1 MSPSV
6 RHPLEVLFDGGVVLA
21 CAPDGQ
27 VEAHELQGLFAGDTR
42 VLSTHRLAINGRPWQ
57 LLGRARPD
65 TRSGV
70 WDYQNARF
78 ATPSGEVAPQTLHL
92 RLERRVDRALHERL
106 IVRSFADR
114 RVRATLSLQVDADFA
129 DLFEVKEQRLP
140 PRPSV
145 SRSGD
150 ARRIR
155 IAYKRGGF
163 ERGLDVDVRSDG
175 ALHLVGTRLLFDLDL
190 GHGEAWTC
198 ELTLEPNGTGI
209 AHMAHAIEPRAH
221 DVVLEAPALLRE
233 PLERGAADLRSL
245 QMRDAEGDVFLAGG
259 APWFLT
265 LFGRD
270 SLLAGIMGALA
281 GTGPIVGALGAVGR
295 TQAAERDDWRDAEPG
310 KLLHEIRVGELA
322 RSGAIP
328 HTPYYGAHDVPA
340 LYVLALW
347 SAWRW
352 TGEAGLLETHR
363 PTAERALRWCD
374 ELGDRDGDG
383 LQEYGTRSR
392 RGYLNQ
398 GWKDA
403 GDAIVTEDG
412 SQADPPIATVEVQG
426 NLYAARLAMAE
437 ILEASSRP
445 EDAERERRAAED
457 LRRIVE
463 ERFWLEDL
471 GSYAMAL
478 DRDKRPLRS
487 IGSNA
492 AQLLWSGL
500 PGPDR
505 ARLVAERTLEAD
517 MFSGWGIRTLSAAHP
532 AYDPLSYQRGSVWPH
547 DSMLAA
553 AGMAR
558 YGLDSQAHTVL
569 GALLDVAM
577 EFEDRRL
584 PELFC
589 GFERSDGLVPYIE
602 ANVPQ
607 AWAAAVPVLAAQLLL
622 GLVPDAPRGRCFV
635 APSLPERLPALR
647 VRGVRVG
654 GHELD
659 LTIARRGTETLIDD
673 ADADGLELVEGPVE
687 APLWGR
693 IGPDV

>member
-6 RHPLEVLFDGGVVLA
+6 RHPLEILFHGGVSLV
-21 CAPDGQ
+21 CGPDGLIA
-27 VEAHELQGLFAGDTR
+27 AHELQGLFAGDTR
-42 VLSTHRLAINGRPWQ
+42 MLSTYRLAINGRPWQ

-78 ATPSGEVAPQTLHL
+78 ATPTGEVPPQTLHL
-92 RLERRVDRALHERL
+92 RLERRLERSLHERL
-106 IVRSFADR
+106 AIRSFGDR
-114 RVRATLSLQVDADFA
+114 RIHATLSLQLDADFA

-145 SRSGD
+145 SRNGD
-150 ARRIR
+150 ARHVRIGYR
-155 IAYKRGGF
+155 RGGF
-163 ERGLDVDVRSDG
+163 ERALEVRLRAEG
-175 ALHLVGTRLLFDLDL
+175 PTHLVGTRLLFDLDL
-190 GHGEAWTC
+190 RHGDTWAC
-198 ELTLEPNGTGI
+198 ELDLEPGGI
-209 AHMAHAIEPRAH
+209 GIVPTAAASDPRAPE
-221 DVVLEAPALLRE
+221 VTLEAPAFLRE
-233 PLERGAADLRSL
+233 PFERGAADLRSL
-245 QMRDAEGDVFLAGG
+245 EMRDAEGDAFLAGG

-270 SLLAGIMGALA
+270 SLLAGMMGALA
-281 GTGPIVGALGAVGR
+281 ATGPLVGALGAVGR

-340 LYVLALW
+340 LYALALW

-352 TGEAGLLETHR
+352 TGDAGLLEAHL
-363 PTAERALRWCD
+363 PTAERALRWCG

-392 RGYLNQ
+392 RGYVNQ

-412 SQADPPIATVEVQG
+412 PQADPPIATVELQG

-437 ILEASSRP
+437 LLEVSARP
-445 EDAERERRAAED
+445 GDAEEQRRAARD
-457 LRRIVE
+457 LRDIVE

-471 GSYAMAL
+471 GFYAMAL
-478 DRDKRPLRS
+478 DGEKRRLRS

-492 AQLLWSGL
+492 GQLLWSGL
-500 PGPDR
+500 PAPNR
-505 ARLVAERTLEAD
+505 ARRVAERILEAD
-517 MFSGWGIRTLSAAHP
+517 MFSGWGIRTLSAGHP
-532 AYDPLSYQRGSVWPH
+532 AFDPLSYQRGSVWPH
-547 DSMLAA
+547 DSLLAA

-558 YGLDSQAHTVL
+558 YGVETQAHAVL
-569 GALLDVAM
+569 GAVLDAAM

-589 GFERSDGLVPYIE
+589 GFDRSRGLVPYIE

-607 AWAAAVPVLAAQLLL
+607 AWAAAVPVLAVQLLL
-622 GLVPDAPRGRCFV
+622 GLVPDAPRRRCFV
-635 APSLPERLPALR
+635 APSLPDRVSALR
-647 VRGVRVG
+647 VRGIRVAG
-654 GHELD
+654 EELD
-659 LTIARRGTETLIDD
+659 LTIARRGDATVVEEAVTE
-673 ADADGLELVEGPVE
+673 LELVVGPVD

-693 IGPDV
+693 VRSEA

>member
-6 RHPLEVLFDGGVVLA
+6 RHPLEILFHGGVALV
-21 CAPDGQ
+21 CGPDGLIA
-27 VEAHELQGLFAGDTR
+27 AHELQGLFAGDTR
-42 VLSTHRLAINGRPWQ
+42 MLSTYRLAINGRPWQ

-65 TRSGV
+65 SRSGV

-78 ATPSGEVAPQTLHL
+78 ATPTGEVPPQTLHL
-92 RLERRVDRALHERL
+92 RVERRLERSLHERL
-106 IVRSFADR
+106 AIRSFGDR
-114 RVRATLSLQVDADFA
+114 RIHATLSLQLDADFA

-150 ARRIR
+150 ARNVRIR
-155 IAYKRGGF
+155 YRRRGF
-163 ERGLDVDVRSDG
+163 ERALEVRVRADG
-175 ALHLVGTRLLFDLDL
+175 PTHLVGTRLLFDLDL
-190 GHGEAWTC
+190 RHGATWTC
-198 ELTLEPNGTGI
+198 ELDLEPGGTGVVPT
-209 AHMAHAIEPRAH
+209 AAASEPRPPE
-221 DVVLEAPALLRE
+221 VTLEAPAFLRE
-233 PLERGAADLRSL
+233 PFERGAADLRSL
-245 QMRDAEGDVFLAGG
+245 EMRDAEGDAFLAGG

-270 SLLAGIMGALA
+270 SLLAGMMGALA
-281 GTGPIVGALGAVGR
+281 GTGALVGALGSVGR

-340 LYVLALW
+340 LYALALW

-352 TGEAGLLETHR
+352 TGDARLLEAHL

-392 RGYLNQ
+392 RGYVNQ

-412 SQADPPIATVEVQG
+412 PQADPPIATVELQG
-426 NLYAARLAMAE
+426 YLYAARLAMAE
-437 ILEASSRP
+437 LLEASARP
-445 EDAERERRAAED
+445 GDAEEQRRAAKD
-457 LRRIVE
+457 LRALVE

-471 GSYAMAL
+471 GFYAMAL
-478 DRDKRPLRS
+478 DREKRRMRS

-492 AQLLWSGL
+492 GQLLWSGL
-500 PGPDR
+500 PDPDR
-505 ARLVAERTLEAD
+505 ARRVAERTLEAD
-517 MFSGWGIRTLSAAHP
+517 MFSGWGIRTLSADHP
-532 AYDPLSYQRGSVWPH
+532 GFDPLSYQRGSIWPH
-547 DSMLAA
+547 DSLLAA

-558 YGLDSQAHTVL
+558 YGLETQAHTVL
-569 GALLDVAM
+569 DAVLDAAM

-589 GFERSDGLVPYIE
+589 GFDRSRGLVPYIE

-607 AWAAAVPVLAAQLLL
+607 AWAAAVPVLAVQLLL
-622 GLVPDAPRGRCFV
+622 GLVPDAPRKRCFV
-635 APSLPERLPALR
+635 APSLPDRVSALR
-647 VRGVRVG
+647 VRGIRVG
-654 GHELD
+654 GDELD
-659 LTIARRGTETLIDD
+659 LTIARRGD
-673 ADADGLELVEGPVE
+673 ATAVEDAVTGLDLVEGPVE

-693 IGPDV
+693 VRPRA